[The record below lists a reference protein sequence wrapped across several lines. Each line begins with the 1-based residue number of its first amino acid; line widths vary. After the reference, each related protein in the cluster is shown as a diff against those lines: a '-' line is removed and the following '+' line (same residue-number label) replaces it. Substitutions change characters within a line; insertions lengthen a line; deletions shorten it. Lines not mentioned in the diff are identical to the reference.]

1 MSRVQAFPNLALA
14 REQAATW
21 VARLDRGLTRDE
33 QVEFRAW
40 YGHPVNARAMR
51 QFSALWT
58 EMDAMQAF
66 AAVPAEPAAKGAASS
81 RRGHRTAI
89 AASLVVAVAIG
100 GFAWMQLDGKSVP
113 APVVAESTALYT
125 TGVGEQ
131 RSVPLADGST
141 LAINT
146 GSQVEIVS
154 LEGATRE
161 LRLLRGEAL
170 FTVAHDPA
178 RPFRVNVNG
187 HVVEAIGTAFDVRL
201 HDGGGIEVVVTEGR
215 VKLSAGEATMGLL
228 NRGQAMRIAT
238 DGSARISDLDGEA
251 LTARLAWRNGMVVFD
266 GQTLPEALAEFSRY
280 TSVRFIVTD
289 ARLRQLRVGG
299 YFPAGDTEYLLDA
312 LRNNFSVVSTRNPD
326 GSIQIEPSR

>member
-1 MSRVQAFPNLALA
+1 MNRVKPFPNLALA

-40 YGHPVNARAMR
+40 LAHPVNARAMR
-51 QFSALWT
+51 QLSSLWT
-58 EMDAMQAF
+58 EMDVLQAC
-66 AAVPAEPAAKGAASS
+66 AAEPAEPAATASASS
-81 RRGHRTAI
+81 RRGPRMAI
-89 AASLVVAVAIG
+89 AASLVVSVAVG
-100 GFAWMQLDGKSVP
+100 GFAWTRFDGKPSL
-113 APVVAESTALYT
+113 APMIATSTALYT

-154 LEGATRE
+154 FEGAARE

-170 FTVAHDPA
+170 FTVAHDPS

-187 HVVEAIGTAFDVRL
+187 HVVEAVGTAFDVRL
-201 HDGGGIEVVVTEGR
+201 HDGGGIEVIVTEGR
-215 VKLSAGEATMGLL
+215 VKLTAGDATTGLL
-228 NRGQAMRIAT
+228 NRGQAMRIGT
-238 DGSARISDLDGEA
+238 DGSARVTDMGGEA
-251 LTARLAWRNGMVVFD
+251 LTAKLAWRNGMVVFD
-266 GQTLPEALAEFSRY
+266 GETLPEALAEFSRY
-280 TSVRFIVTD
+280 TSARFVVTD

-299 YFPAGDTEYLLDA
+299 YFAAGDTDYLLDA
-312 LRNNFSVVSTRNPD
+312 LHSNFGVVSTRNSD

>member
-1 MSRVQAFPNLALA
+1 MNVQAFPNLALA

-21 VARLDRGLTRDE
+21 VARLDRGLTREE
-33 QVEFRAW
+33 QSEFRAW
-40 YGHPVNARAMR
+40 YAHPVNARAMR
-51 QFSALWT
+51 QLSALWT
-58 EMDAMQAF
+58 EMDALQAC
-66 AAVPAEPAAKGAASS
+66 AAAPAEAASGGAATS
-81 RRGHRTAI
+81 RRGHRAAI
-89 AASLVVAVAIG
+89 AASLVVAVVIA
-100 GFAWMQLDGKSVP
+100 GFAWTQFDGKP
-113 APVVAESTALYT
+113 ALAPRLAKSAATYA
-125 TGVGEQ
+125 TGIGEQ
-131 RSVPLADGST
+131 RSVPLSDGST

-170 FTVAHDPA
+170 FMVAHDPS

-187 HVVEAIGTAFDVRL
+187 HVVEAVGTAFDVRL
-201 HDGGGIEVVVTEGR
+201 HDGGGLEVIVTEGR
-215 VKLSAGEATMGLL
+215 VKLSAGETTMGLL
-228 NRGQAMRIAT
+228 NRGQAMRIAA

-299 YFPAGDTEYLLDA
+299 YFPAGDTDYLLDA
-312 LRNNFSVVSTRNPD
+312 LRSNFSLDSTRNPD

>member
-40 YGHPVNARAMR
+40 YAHPVNARAMR
-51 QFSALWT
+51 QLSALWT

-66 AAVPAEPAAKGAASS
+66 AAVPAEPAAIGSAST
-81 RRGHRTAI
+81 RRGHRTTI

-100 GFAWMQLDGKSVP
+100 GFAWTQLDSDSTLAPTVAKS
-113 APVVAESTALYT
+113 AALHT

-146 GSQVEIVS
+146 GSQVEVVS

-201 HDGGGIEVVVTEGR
+201 HEGGGIEVIVTEGR
-215 VKLSAGEATMGLL
+215 VKLSAGQATTGLL

-238 DGSARISDLDGEA
+238 DGSARISDLGGEA

-280 TSVRFIVTD
+280 TAVRFIVTD

-312 LRNNFSVVSTRNPD
+312 LRNNFGVVSTRNPD